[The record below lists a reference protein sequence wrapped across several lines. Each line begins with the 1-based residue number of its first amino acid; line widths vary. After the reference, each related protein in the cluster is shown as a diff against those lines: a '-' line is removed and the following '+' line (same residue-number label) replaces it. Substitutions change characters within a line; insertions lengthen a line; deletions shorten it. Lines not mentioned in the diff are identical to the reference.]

1 MPPSNDI
8 INTITQ
14 DYARFP
20 EAQTYA
26 IYCDD
31 VYFRD
36 PVYQFRG
43 LKQYQKMIGFITY
56 WFRHLKLE
64 LHSIERQSELIKT
77 RWTMSWNAPLPWQPR
92 VSVTGWSE
100 LTVTDQVS
108 ETEKAAGILEK
119 ISAHVDYWDCT
130 KWDLMRQHF
139 VIGK

>member
-1 MPPSNDI
+1 MNNI
-8 INTITQ
+8 ITTITE

-20 EAQTYA
+20 QTQTYA

-64 LHSIERQSELIKT
+64 LHSIDRQAEVIKT

-100 LTVTDQVS
+100 LTVTDQVN
-108 ETEKAAGILEK
+108 EAEKAAGIAEK
-119 ISAHVDYWDCT
+119 ICSHVDYWDCT
-130 KWDLMRQHF
+130 KWDLIRQHF
-139 VIGK
+139 VLRA